1 MKSGS
6 ARRAVLAASSR
17 VWPGCRP
24 PRAGLAGEP
33 RRRHVPWLSRERR
46 RRASPHY
53 GRRAGARPRR
63 RRGRSRRDLAPRC
76 TDTRLLGVRRLGR
89 CRGDRHS
96 QRRVRRQRPPAT
108 RPRTRNYR
116 WPSVFRH
123 HTALVEFIPR
133 APSETRVVHIRPVYD
148 DTRSPQSRRSWFSES
163 DGQSRVLATLGTVN
177 NRNQLLLT
185 KLLEAVAGEDCQ
197 VLLALGDTPAAPDPV
212 PRNVH
217 VERYVPVSQVVSACA
232 AVVSHA
238 GRGTV
243 RTALSQCVPLCS
255 IPISA
260 DQPVT
265 ASLVERPRSTPGHH
279 ARGSGGQDERDRPG
293 GRPA

>member
-197 VLLALGDTPAAPDPV
+197 VLLARRHARRPGPGS
-212 PRNVH
+212 
-217 VERYVPVSQVVSACA
+217 SQ
-232 AVVSHA
+232 
-238 GRGTV
+238 
-243 RTALSQCVPLCS
+243 
-255 IPISA
+255 
-260 DQPVT
+260 
-265 ASLVERPRSTPGHH
+265 RPRRTLCTRQPG
-279 ARGSGGQDERDRPG
+279 RVRVCRGGQPRRPRHRPDRPFSMRPTLLDPHL
-293 GRPA
+293 GRSAGHRQPGRAAQIYPRTPRSRQRWPG